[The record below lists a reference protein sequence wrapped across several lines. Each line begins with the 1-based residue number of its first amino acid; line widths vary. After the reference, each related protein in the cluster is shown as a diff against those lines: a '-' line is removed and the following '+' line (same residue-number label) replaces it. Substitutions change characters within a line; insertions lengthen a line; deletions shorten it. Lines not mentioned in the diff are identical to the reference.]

1 MINNMNGEKN
11 KLLERFLRYVK
22 IDTQSNESVADK
34 IHPSTEGQMVL
45 LNILKEELL
54 SFGLNYV
61 ELDKNGY
68 LLARI
73 PATDS
78 SKTIIGFS
86 AHVDTAEDV
95 KGNGVKP
102 FVINNYDGKDVVLN
116 NGDIVKVSDN
126 PELEKYIGTTLI
138 FSDGTTLL
146 GSDDKAGV
154 SIIMSFVEYL
164 VSHQEIKHGEIEIL
178 FSPDEETGYGMDFF
192 DIKKLHSKALYTVDG
207 SSIYTIEDEC
217 FNAASFTAEF
227 VGVATHLGY
236 ARGRMVNAL
245 TMCAH
250 FITLLPQAESPEGTD
265 GRYGYY
271 CAHKISG
278 NIAEARL
285 DILIRDFDY
294 DNLMRRINFLISTS
308 ETIRNLYGGEIKT
321 DYKISYKN
329 MHMASEKQPLAM
341 LALMEAGKSLGQDLR
356 TEIIRG
362 GTDGARIA
370 EHGIPCPNI
379 YTGGHNLHS
388 CHEWAS
394 LDAMFKSYELIT
406 ELVKKWAEL
415 N

>member
-78 SKTIIGFS
+78 SKTTIGFS

-370 EHGIPCPNI
+370 EHGISCPNI